1 MTESEQTAAYMKP
14 LPEPSEVSQPFWDA
28 AKQHRLVLQRS
39 AKTGKYVYYP
49 RSVSPFGADDVL
61 SWTEL
66 SGRGTVYTY
75 TIARRATAPQWAGEE
90 PYVIA
95 IVELDEGPH
104 LTTNIVGCP
113 PEDVRVGMPVE
124 VSFTDVTPE
133 VTLVHFKPREEA
145 SENS

>member
-1 MTESEQTAAYMKP
+1 MTEPEQTVAYTKP

-49 RSVSPFGADDVL
+49 RSVSPYGADDVL

-104 LTTNIVGCP
+104 LTTNVVGCP

-133 VTLVHFKPREEA
+133 VTLVHFKPREDA
-145 SENS
+145 GENS